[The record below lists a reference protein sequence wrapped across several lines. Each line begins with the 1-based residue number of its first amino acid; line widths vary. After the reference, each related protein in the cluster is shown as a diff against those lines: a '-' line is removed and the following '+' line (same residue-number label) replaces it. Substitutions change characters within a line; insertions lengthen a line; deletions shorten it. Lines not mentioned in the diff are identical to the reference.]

1 MRIWVGFFF
10 IVVMSL
16 TVGCED
22 VFDADSDEGKEDMAA
37 VEPAADGG
45 EEADGASSD
54 GPAAT
59 ATSVSAS
66 SAGVTWLN
74 SDVSGWAQTATL
86 SGVRISG
93 DSITLNYDKTRVWP
107 SGTPLSSDT
116 PLNANAWIFVN
127 QGGKWYAA
135 TWEWMRPG
143 QITKSKS
150 AVNGG
155 HINQAPLQNFSPK
168 SGEVY
173 GFMVSGLARSSVRNV
188 KERSNVVMVRWP

>member
-1 MRIWVGFFF
+1 MRIWVGLFF

-22 VFDADSDEGKEDMAA
+22 VFDADGDEGTADG
-37 VEPAADGG
+37 VEEAADGVA
-45 EEADGASSD
+45 EADGAASD

-66 SAGVTWLN
+66 SAGVHWLHA
-74 SDVSGWAQTATL
+74 DVSGWAQTATL
-86 SGVRISG
+86 SDVRISG
-93 DSITLNYDKTRVWP
+93 DSITLDYDKTSVWP
-107 SGTPLSSDT
+107 AGTPLSSDT

-127 QGGKWYAA
+127 QGGTWYAA

-150 AVNGG
+150 AVNGD
-155 HINQAPLQNFSPK
+155 HINQAPLQNFSPT

-188 KERSNVVMVRWP
+188 KERSNVVMFRWP